1 MYNMNTVQRKALED
15 AQNGINISKD
25 TQTAIRFIAVHY
37 DKVIEQLRKIEQEKG
52 NKQEKEEQSLEFN
65 PEEIETLVYREN
77 KFKQALSVE
86 TSGMP
91 QIRKEDNTINKTN
104 KAREERSE

>member
-1 MYNMNTVQRKALED
+1 MNTVQRRSLED
-15 AQNGINISKD
+15 MQNGINAAPD

-37 DKVIEQLRKIEQEKG
+37 DKVNEKLREIEQEKDK
-52 NKQEKEEQSLEFN
+52 KQEKEEQSLEFN

-91 QIRKEDNTINKTN
+91 QTRKEDNTINKTN
-104 KAREERSE
+104 KARGERSE